1 MESRSSQIA
10 DEIIKGRRLT
20 REDDMDFLLEDKL
33 EEVCEGADQI
43 RAYFCGE
50 KVDFCTIVNGRG
62 GRCSEDCKFCAQSGH
77 YTTGAEVHKFLE
89 PDELVADAKANEL
102 EGVKR
107 YSIVTSGRDLR
118 GTDLEK
124 ALEAYQRLSS
134 ETKLHLC
141 ASHGL
146 LDKKIFVLL
155 KEAGVERYHAN
166 IETSERFFPK
176 VCTTHTFQDKLAC
189 IAGAKQAGLSVCSGG
204 ILGLGEDWMDRID
217 MALTL
222 SELQVDSIP
231 LNILI
236 PIAGTPFGENKKLE
250 REEILRSVALFR
262 YLNPDADIRLAGGRI
277 LLEDSGREAFC
288 SGVNAAITGNMLT
301 TSGNTIREDMEM
313 IKEMGRVLDEEDQ

>member
-1 MESRSSQIA
+1 MKSKSCQIA
-10 DEIIKGRRLT
+10 EEVIQGKRLT
-20 REDDMDFLLEDKL
+20 RQDDICFLLE
-33 EEVCEGADQI
+33 EEWNEVCDGADQI

-77 YTTGAEVHKFLE
+77 YATGAEAHEFLE
-89 PDELVADAKANEL
+89 LDELVADAKANER
-102 EGVKR
+102 EGIRR
-107 YSIVTSGRDLR
+107 YSIVTSGRELKGD
-118 GTDLEK
+118 DLEK
-124 ALEAYQRLSS
+124 ALCAYKRLSS

-146 LDKKIFVLL
+146 LDEKTFTRL
-155 KEAGVERYHAN
+155 KESGVERYHAN
-166 IETSERFFPK
+166 IETSERYFSK

-204 ILGLGEDWMDRID
+204 ILGLGESWEDRID

-222 SELQVDSIP
+222 SELKVDSIP

-236 PIAGTPFGENKKLE
+236 PISGTPFEGNKRLE

-262 YLNPDADIRLAGGRI
+262 YLNPEADIRLAGGRI
-277 LLEDSGREAFC
+277 LLKDSGREAFC
-288 SGVNAAITGNMLT
+288 SGANAAITGNMLT
-301 TSGNTIREDMEM
+301 TSGNTIREDRRM
-313 IKEMGRVLDEEDQ
+313 IEEMGRVFREENP

>member
-1 MESRSSQIA
+1 MKSKSCQIA
-10 DEIIKGRRLT
+10 EEVIQGKRLT
-20 REDDMDFLLEDKL
+20 RQDDICFLLE
-33 EEVCEGADQI
+33 EEWNEVCDGADQI

-77 YTTGAEVHKFLE
+77 YATGAEAHEFLGL
-89 PDELVADAKANEL
+89 DELVADAKANER
-102 EGVKR
+102 EGIRR
-107 YSIVTSGRDLR
+107 YSIVTSGRELKGD
-118 GTDLEK
+118 DLEK
-124 ALEAYQRLSS
+124 ALCAYKRLSS

-146 LDKKIFVLL
+146 LDEKTFTRL
-155 KEAGVERYHAN
+155 KESGVERYHAN
-166 IETSERFFPK
+166 IETSERYFSK

-204 ILGLGEDWMDRID
+204 ILGLGESWEDRID

-222 SELQVDSIP
+222 SELKVDSIP

-236 PIAGTPFGENKKLE
+236 PISGTPFEGNKRLE

-262 YLNPDADIRLAGGRI
+262 YLNPEADIRLAGGRI
-277 LLEDSGREAFC
+277 LLKDSGREAFC
-288 SGVNAAITGNMLT
+288 SGANAAITGNMLT
-301 TSGNTIREDMEM
+301 TSGNTIREDRRM
-313 IKEMGRVLDEEDQ
+313 IEEMGRVFREENP

>member
-1 MESRSSQIA
+1 
-10 DEIIKGRRLT
+10 
-20 REDDMDFLLEDKL
+20 
-33 EEVCEGADQI
+33 
-43 RAYFCGE
+43 
-50 KVDFCTIVNGRG
+50 
-62 GRCSEDCKFCAQSGH
+62 
-77 YTTGAEVHKFLE
+77 
-89 PDELVADAKANEL
+89 
-102 EGVKR
+102 
-107 YSIVTSGRDLR
+107 
-118 GTDLEK
+118 
-124 ALEAYQRLSS
+124 
-134 ETKLHLC
+134 
-141 ASHGL
+141 
-146 LDKKIFVLL
+146 
-155 KEAGVERYHAN
+155 
-166 IETSERFFPK
+166 
-176 VCTTHTFQDKLAC
+176 
-189 IAGAKQAGLSVCSGG
+189 
-204 ILGLGEDWMDRID
+204 MDRID